1 MISREGPVLG
11 RVAAV
16 AAVTVSFALWVAGL
30 VLAALDGH
38 VSASLLG
45 ISGVGFAVAGALV
58 MFQRPENRLGPLMCA
73 AGVVLQVQG
82 VAGEYGERA
91 LVHAPGSLPAGQ
103 FAGWFGDLMALPA
116 TGLLAGVLP
125 QLFPTGQPV
134 SRRWRPLV
142 WAAWGYLVLGAV
154 GNAFVQQQMESVPG
168 QDNPYAIPPARPLF
182 TLLIMVSA
190 PLGGVALIGAV
201 ASLAIRWRRTRGDE
215 RQQLKW
221 FAAGASLL
229 PVALVLHEVQ
239 PGLGRAVFA
248 VVFAVIPATLGVAIL
263 RYRLYD
269 LDLVVR
275 RTAVYAAV
283 SAVVAGLYLLIVALA
298 QLAVASSVGI
308 GVHVAAAVAAA
319 AAFQP
324 LRIRVQR
331 VVDRRFYGDRL
342 RPYEAVTRLGRQLE
356 GALLPETVL
365 PGVVETVC
373 GALRLPFAAI
383 DLRDGDGWVR
393 AAQHGTPEGEPVAF
407 PMAYQATEV
416 GRMLVCPRGRGDEL
430 SEADRRLL
438 ADLARQAGVAAHAV
452 QVTTALQRSRAELV
466 SAREEERR
474 RLRRDLHDG
483 LGPTLAGVTMGMH
496 AAGVLVSSD
505 PGEARRLLAGL
516 EKQVEDAVADV
527 RRLVYGL
534 RPPAL
539 DEFGLVRA
547 LQLHASRL
555 ESPSA
560 GLSIT
565 VDSPPQGLG
574 PLPAAVEVA
583 AYRIVTEALTN
594 VARHARARSCQVRLR
609 RNGALELEVIDDGQ
623 GLSPGQ
629 PAGVG
634 MTAMRE
640 RATELGGTLTVEPLA
655 VGTRVSA
662 LLPAPDA
669 PAPPAPPAGPQV
681 ALPGAAP
688 PRNVPSAPLAAR

>member
-1 MISREGPVLG
+1 MIWRAGPALRRE
-11 RVAAV
+11 AAM
-16 AAVTVSFALWVAGL
+16 AAVTLSSGLWVAGL
-30 VLAALDGH
+30 VLAAQDGH
-38 VSASLLG
+38 VTGALGG

-58 MFQRPENRLGPLMCA
+58 MFQRPENKLGPLLCA
-73 AGVVLQVQG
+73 AGVVLEILG
-82 VAGEYGERA
+82 AAGEYGERA

-116 TGLLAGVLP
+116 IGLLAGVLP

-134 SRRWRPLV
+134 SRRWRPLL
-142 WAAWGYLVLGAV
+142 WAAWGYLVVGAV
-154 GNAFVQQQMESVPG
+154 GNAFLPQQLESVPG
-168 QDNPYAIPPARPLF
+168 QANPYAIPAARPLF
-182 TLLIMVSA
+182 GLMIQLSA
-190 PLGGVALIGAV
+190 PLGVAALIGSV
-201 ASLAIRWRRTRGDE
+201 ASLVVRWRRAQGDE

-221 FAAGASLL
+221 FIAGAAPL
-229 PVALVLHEVQ
+229 PVPLVLHQWQ
-239 PGLGRAVFA
+239 PDLSHAMFA

-263 RYRLYD
+263 RYHLYD

-298 QLAVASSVGI
+298 QMAVSSNIGL
-308 GVHVAAAVAAA
+308 GVHVIAAVAAA
-319 AAFQP
+319 AVFQP
-324 LRIRVQR
+324 LRLRVQR
-331 VVDRRFYGDRL
+331 VVDRRFYGDRS

-373 GALRLPFAAI
+373 RALRLPFAAI
-383 DLRDGDGWVR
+383 ELRDGEGWVR
-393 AAQHGTPEGEPVAF
+393 AAQHGEPGGDPVAF
-407 PMAYQATEV
+407 PMAYQATVV
-416 GRMLVCPRGRGDEL
+416 GRMLVCPRGREDEL

-452 QVTTALQRSRAELV
+452 QATTALQRSRADLV

-496 AAGVLVSSD
+496 AAGILVSSD
-505 PGEARRLLAGL
+505 PGEASKLLTGL
-516 EKQVEDAVADV
+516 EKQVEDAIADV

-555 ESPSA
+555 ESPPGA
-560 GLSIT
+560 FSIT

-609 RNGALELEVIDDGQ
+609 RNGVLELEVTDDGQ
-623 GLSPGQ
+623 GLPPGQ
-629 PAGVG
+629 AAGVG

-640 RATELGGTLTVEPLA
+640 RAAELGGTLTVERLA

-662 LLPAPDA
+662 RLPAVGAPGLPAPDMPA
-669 PAPPAPPAGPQV
+669 PDMPAPPAPPGD
-681 ALPGAAP
+681 
-688 PRNVPSAPLAAR
+688 VPSMPLAAR

>member
-1 MISREGPVLG
+1 MISRAGPAPG

-16 AAVTVSFALWVAGL
+16 AAVTVSFGLWVAGL

-38 VSASLLG
+38 VTVALPG
-45 ISGVGFAVAGALV
+45 ISGVGFAAAGALV

-73 AGVVLQVQG
+73 AGVVLG
-82 VAGEYGERA
+82 ILGTAGEYGERA
-91 LVHAPGSLPAGQ
+91 LVYAPGSLPAGQ
-103 FAGWFGDLMALPA
+103 FAGWLGDLMALPA
-116 TGLLAGVLP
+116 IGMLAGVLP

-142 WAAWGYLVLGAV
+142 WAAWGYAALGAI
-154 GNAFVQQQMESVPG
+154 GNAFVQQQSESVPG
-168 QDNPYAIPPARPLF
+168 HGNPYAIASARPLF
-182 TLLIMVSA
+182 TFLIMLSA
-190 PLGGVALIGAV
+190 PLGVVALIGAV
-201 ASLAIRWRRTRGDE
+201 ASLAVRWRRSHGDE

-221 FAAGASLL
+221 FIAGACLL

-239 PGLGRAVFA
+239 PDVGRALFA

-269 LDLVVR
+269 LDLVIR

-298 QLAVASSVGI
+298 QLAVGI
-308 GVHVAAAVAAA
+308 GVHVVAAVAAA
-319 AAFQP
+319 AVFQP
-324 LRIRVQR
+324 LRIRIQR
-331 VVDRRFYGDRL
+331 VVDRRFYGDRS
-342 RPYEAVTRLGRQLE
+342 RPYEAVTGLGRQLE

-383 DLRDGDGWVR
+383 ELRDGDDWVR
-393 AAQHGTPEGEPVAF
+393 AAQHGEPGDEPVAF
-407 PMAYQATEV
+407 PMAYQATVV

-452 QVTTALQRSRAELV
+452 RVTTALQRSRAELV

-496 AAGVLVSSD
+496 AAGVLVGSN
-505 PGEARRLLAGL
+505 PEEASRLLAGL
-516 EKQVEDAVADV
+516 EKQVEDAIADI

-547 LQLHASRL
+547 LQMHASRL
-555 ESPSA
+555 ESPPG
-560 GLSIT
+560 GLSII
-565 VDSPPQGLG
+565 VDSPPEGLG
-574 PLPAAVEVA
+574 SLPAAVEVA

-594 VARHARARSCQVRLR
+594 VARHAGARSCQVRLR
-609 RNGALELEVIDDGQ
+609 RDGALRDGALEVEVTDDGQ
-623 GLSPGQ
+623 GVPAGQ

-640 RATELGGTLTVEPLA
+640 RATELGGMLTVETLA

-662 LLPAPDA
+662 RLPVPDEAHVTPADSAA
-669 PAPPAPPAGPQV
+669 PAADV
-681 ALPGAAP
+681 PGL
-688 PRNVPSAPLAAR
+688 PLAAR